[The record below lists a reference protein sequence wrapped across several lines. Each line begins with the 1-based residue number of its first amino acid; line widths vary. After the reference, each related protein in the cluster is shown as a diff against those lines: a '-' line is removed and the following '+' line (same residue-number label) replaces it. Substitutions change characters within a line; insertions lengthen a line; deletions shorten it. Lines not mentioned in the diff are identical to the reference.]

1 MQAVSGASC
10 NFAFGQNKYMKCKL
24 MNYCYTY
31 VKKYNR
37 KTFDLVSLLHWTQT
51 ALTALPWLGK
61 ITNLLSKI
69 QK

>member
-37 KTFDLVSLLHWTQT
+37 KTFDLVSLLH
-51 ALTALPWLGK
+51 
-61 ITNLLSKI
+61 
-69 QK
+69 